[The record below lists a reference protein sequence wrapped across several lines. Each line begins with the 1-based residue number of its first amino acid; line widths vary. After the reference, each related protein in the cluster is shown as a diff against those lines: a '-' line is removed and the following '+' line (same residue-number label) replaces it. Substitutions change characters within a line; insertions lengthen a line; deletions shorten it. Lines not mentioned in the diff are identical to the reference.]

1 MSRDASGPG
10 PAATNGTPNG
20 WARLVGLIGVPGAI
34 AFYLIWWL
42 TQTLDARLARI
53 IALLEQI
60 ARAVNV
66 SGP

>member
-1 MSRDASGPG
+1 MSRDAGSFGNG
-10 PAATNGTPNG
+10 ATNGTPNG
-20 WARLVGLIGVPGAI
+20 WARLVGLIGVPGVI

-53 IALLEQI
+53 IVLLEQI
-60 ARAVNV
+60 ARAVKV